1 VDNLNKKQKFIILT
15 VLGSIIILASFIWSM
30 YINLSKVNISNPV
43 PDVKLPA
50 EISEIIDESKTN
62 SNSITNNN
70 NQNQDINDI
79 LEPKNNNN
87 TIKLNEDK

>member
-1 VDNLNKKQKFIILT
+1 MLT

-43 PDVKLPA
+43 PEVKVPA

-70 NQNQDINDI
+70 QNQDINNI

>member
-43 PDVKLPA
+43 PEVKVPA

-70 NQNQDINDI
+70 QNQDINSI

>member
-1 VDNLNKKQKFIILT
+1 MDNLNKKQKFIILT

-43 PDVKLPA
+43 PEVKVPA

-70 NQNQDINDI
+70 QNQDINSI